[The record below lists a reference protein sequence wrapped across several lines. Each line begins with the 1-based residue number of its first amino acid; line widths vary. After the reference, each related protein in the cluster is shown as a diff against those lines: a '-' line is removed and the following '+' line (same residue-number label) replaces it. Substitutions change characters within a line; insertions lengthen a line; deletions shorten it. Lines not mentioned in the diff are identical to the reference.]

1 MNHPTAEEFEE
12 LKRRVE
18 KLEQSGQQIQLLR
31 TDVQETNMLL
41 KRILPD
47 VGTSR
52 EKLDALGRGQQEL
65 KQELH
70 SHSEAWLN
78 SLQESFEEV
87 KSALVEIRTTQG
99 SRNERFDRI
108 ESRLEATATRDDITI
123 LKTTQDEQG
132 AKLDQILQL
141 LQQKP
146 GP

>member
-31 TDVQETNMLL
+31 ADVQETNILL

-70 SHSEAWLN
+70 SHSETWLK
-78 SLQESFEEV
+78 SLQENFDEV

-99 SRNERFDRI
+99 THNERFDHLTTK
-108 ESRLEATATRDDITI
+108 EDLVA
-123 LKTTQDEQG
+123 LKTEQG